1 MSTFLYPFILPVFQP
16 LVPTCCSIL
25 LFYPALPPSPPIN
38 LNSPFPS
45 SFIVSFPILLSAHV
59 DLFFLLACFFFC
71 SSASMLF
78 SSLLVSV
85 FILSVSF
92 PSYHPS
98 LFYALS
104 ITICFVSPSSSPSS
118 SPSFSSRS
126 SSQLHLHLLVFA
138 SLFISLCF
146 DLSRPA

>member
-92 PSYHPS
+92 PSYYPS

-104 ITICFVSPSSSPSS
+104 ITICFVLPSSSSS
-118 SPSFSSRS
+118 SSSRS

-138 SLFISLCF
+138 SLFISLC
-146 DLSRPA
+146 